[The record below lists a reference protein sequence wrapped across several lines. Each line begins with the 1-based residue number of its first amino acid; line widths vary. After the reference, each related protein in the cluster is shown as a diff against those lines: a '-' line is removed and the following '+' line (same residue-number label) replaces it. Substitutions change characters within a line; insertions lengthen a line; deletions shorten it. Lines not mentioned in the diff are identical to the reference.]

1 MYKILKQLD
10 IEVLMRLRFAV
21 DKPEFYH
28 DIDQDIKDLYAYPER
43 LALTYPDEW
52 NFFIRQQLIKRQIS
66 EEALHHWLDFQTDQN
81 LDKMSANDM
90 ELPNN
95 KLSQA
100 TSLAALAA
108 NSEPRFIEAKAILSE
123 VQSIQAAPH
132 VTPLAPVLKQ
142 QLNKLLDE

>member
-43 LALTYPDEW
+43 LTLTYPDEW
-52 NFFIRQQLIKRQIS
+52 NFFIRQQLIKRDIS

-81 LDKMSANDM
+81 LDKTSTNDM
-90 ELPNN
+90 ELLN

-108 NSEPRFIEAKAILSE
+108 ISEPRFIDAKAILSE

-132 VTPLAPVLKQ
+132 VTPLAPLLKQ
-142 QLNKLLDE
+142 QLDKLLDE